1 MITTA
6 LHVHLDAHSCLEV
19 IPLRGPMARVQQI
32 ASSLISVKGV
42 RDGQLVPATTG
53 KHLV

>member
-1 MITTA
+1 M
-6 LHVHLDAHSCLEV
+6 
-19 IPLRGPMARVQQI
+19 IPLRGPVKRVQQV

-42 RDGQLVPATTG
+42 RYGQLVPATTG

>member
-6 LHVHLDAHSCLEV
+6 LHAHLDAA
-19 IPLRGPMARVQQI
+19 PLPGGDPAAGSGEAQQV
-32 ASSLISVKGV
+32 ASSLISMKGV
-42 RDGQLVPATTG
+42 RYGQLVPATTG